1 METQQLVK
9 EIDGLPEKAR
19 QEIERFLL
27 EVKLRYA
34 RQNPLTDEELS
45 RWADPE
51 IFGMYADRE
60 ELRDSAAYVRKLRE
74 QQWGTK

>member
-74 QQWGTK
+74 QQCGTK